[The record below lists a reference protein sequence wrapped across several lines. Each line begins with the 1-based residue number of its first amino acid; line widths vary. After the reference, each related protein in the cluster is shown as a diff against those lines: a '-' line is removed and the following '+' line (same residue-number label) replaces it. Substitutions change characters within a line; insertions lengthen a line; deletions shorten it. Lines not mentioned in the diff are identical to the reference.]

1 MREQFPSN
9 GWKKQGFLD
18 DVWSMFFN
26 KGPEF
31 LAGIPRHSHFRPYKL
46 LAAVV
51 IPGLLLVA
59 ALAPANGT
67 SGATKS

>member
-1 MREQFPSN
+1 MDEKNRD
-9 GWKKQGFLD
+9 FLMTFE
-18 DVWSMFFN
+18 VCFSLFFN

>member
-1 MREQFPSN
+1 
-9 GWKKQGFLD
+9 
-18 DVWSMFFN
+18 MFFN